1 MFHDLTRENSG
12 KVRDILRML
21 RPHRL
26 MDADKKRMGRF
37 FDGGYV
43 MLDRF
48 EGVTAAYSL
57 GINDDVSWD
66 LDIAAQ
72 GIPIYQYDHTIHDL
86 PARHNLF
93 HWEKIGIA
101 AEPQEGF
108 ESLERLIIKNG
119 HENAEN
125 MLLKIDIEGAEWDV
139 FAGTASHTLRKFSQ
153 IVAELH
159 WLEQIGGYDFGE
171 RARRGITNLAA
182 THKLVH
188 VHANNHAPWIVL
200 GGVPLPSVLEV
211 TLGRMDLGQYEISN
225 ESFPT
230 LLDMPCH
237 SQLADLYLGRFT
249 FD

>member
-1 MFHDLTRENSG
+1 MFHDLTRENAG
-12 KVRDILRML
+12 KVRDLMRML

-26 MDADKKRMGRF
+26 VSASKTRVGRF

-48 EGVTAAYSL
+48 DDVSAAYSL

-66 LDIAAQ
+66 LDVAAR
-72 GIPIYQYDHTIHDL
+72 GIPIYQYDHTIERL
-86 PARHNLF
+86 PAEHEMF

-101 AEPQEGF
+101 AKADGEF
-108 ESLERLIIKNG
+108 ETLERLVVKNG
-119 HENAEN
+119 HETAEN
-125 MLLKIDIEGAEWDV
+125 LLLKIDIEGFEWEV
-139 FAGTASHTLRKFSQ
+139 FANTPSRVFNQFSQ
-153 IVAELH
+153 VVAELH
-159 WLEQIGGYDFGE
+159 WLERIGEYDFGE
-171 RARRGITNLAA
+171 RARRGISNLMS

-200 GGVPLPSVLEV
+200 GGVCLPCVIEI
-211 TLGRMDLGQYEISN
+211 TLARKDLGTFEVSDEI
-225 ESFPT
+225 FPT
-230 LLDMPCH
+230 PLDMPCH